1 MKHVHRTFWGF
12 FFAGAAVVAGI
23 VTQTASTTG
32 SALNSAEYRV
42 DGHIYGMPKA
52 EVFRDSY
59 DGPPVV
65 GDVVTLLP
73 NVASLPAGNRTHQVR
88 IDVLTQRIEVAPGV
102 RYNAWT
108 FGGVVPGPVL
118 HVREGDRIEFTMKN
132 RSGEAVSVSEP
143 LPDAGPFFAQLALAP
158 PPGTAA
164 AVLPMPHS
172 IDFHAA
178 MMAPDD
184 KYRMIRPGDSIRFQ
198 WVANYPGVYMYHCG
212 TPPVLQHVAMG
223 QYGIVIVSPK
233 RGYPTDARVDREY
246 AVVQSEFYLKPGAH
260 ELHVLDVDAA
270 QRKAPS
276 HVVFNGH
283 VAALKDR
290 PLPANAGERLR
301 LYFHNVGPNDGA
313 STHVVGTIFDR
324 VWYEGNLQ
332 NEWHGMQTVPLG
344 ASNGAVLEFVVP
356 EEGEYLLV
364 DHEFADAQKG
374 AVGRIQVR
382 SKTGELSRIAPS
394 HAH

>member
-1 MKHVHRTFWGF
+1 M
-12 FFAGAAVVAGI
+12 ASGI
-23 VTQTASTTG
+23 ITQTAPTTVT
-32 SALNSAEYRV
+32 ALDTGEYRV
-42 DGHIYGMPKA
+42 DDRVYGMPKA
-52 EVFRDSY
+52 EVFRENY

-65 GDVVTLLP
+65 GDAATLLP
-73 NVASLPAGNRTHQVR
+73 HVAPLPAGNRTHQVR
-88 IDVLTQRIEVAPGV
+88 IDVLTRRIEVAPGV

-108 FGGVVPGPVL
+108 FGGTVPGPVL
-118 HVREGDRIEFTMKN
+118 HVREGDRIAFTMKN
-132 RSGEAVSVSEP
+132 RSGEAVAISEP
-143 LPDAGPFFAQLALAP
+143 LPGAGPFFEQLALAP
-158 PPGTAA
+158 PAGSAA
-164 AVLPMPHS
+164 AVMAMPHS

-233 RGYPTDARVDREY
+233 HGYPTDAQVAREY
-246 AVVQSEFYLKPGAH
+246 AVVQSEFYLKPGPND
-260 ELHVLDVDAA
+260 LYVLDVDAA

-290 PLPANAGERLR
+290 PLTANAGERVR

-382 SKTGELSRIAPS
+382 SKTGELSRISPS